1 MGARVLLIGTI
12 SICVVPG
19 IDCAHAQTAS
29 GSSEVLPAIEV
40 VAPTTAAKPTRGK
53 RAPQGTRNLRRV
65 FVYPTAPTQTASSGM
80 DVDKVPASINAVG
93 AAQIAR
99 TGSLNI
105 ADALRKHGAAIMEQI
120 NALQQFNRRILEK
133 LRPVG
138 LAELGLREALGVLL
152 RLWRESRPDVTIDA
166 NIACAPGETGE
177 VSDLTVYRVVQEALT
192 NAFRHADATSVSV
205 TVEQAA
211 GMYGNRGC
219 ALVRVSDNGR
229 GLAPDHK
236 SGFGLIGMRERILAL
251 GGTLNVVSG
260 DGGVTVEAIVPHG
273 SHH

>member
-1 MGARVLLIGTI
+1 
-12 SICVVPG
+12 
-19 IDCAHAQTAS
+19 
-29 GSSEVLPAIEV
+29 
-40 VAPTTAAKPTRGK
+40 
-53 RAPQGTRNLRRV
+53 
-65 FVYPTAPTQTASSGM
+65 
-80 DVDKVPASINAVG
+80 
-93 AAQIAR
+93 
-99 TGSLNI
+99 
-105 ADALRKHGAAIMEQI
+105 MEQI

-166 NIACAPGETGE
+166 NIACAPDETGE
-177 VSDLTVYRVVQEALT
+177 VTDLTVYRVVQEALT
-192 NAFRHADATSVSV
+192 NAFRHADATTVSV

-211 GMYGNRGC
+211 GMNGNRGC

-236 SGFGLIGMRERILAL
+236 FGFGLIGMRERILAL

-260 DGGVTVEAIVPHG
+260 NGGVTVEAIVPHG